1 MRDLEAIAKYLST
14 ESAQAAE
21 LVESRIRAEAKLV
34 SQFPR
39 CGREGQIRGT
49 RERVIRKT
57 SYILVYRINSGRI
70 RILRLYHGARK
81 WPSRFQ

>member
-1 MRDLEAIAKYLST
+1 MRDLVAIAKYLST
-14 ESAQAAE
+14 ESEQAAE

-39 CGREGQIRGT
+39 CGREGRIRGT

-57 SYILVYRINSGRI
+57 PYILVYRINSGRI